1 MNKNVIQYFKPV
13 IFLFVIV
20 MILVLIFSSWLD
32 AHQFNHSV
40 LLVANFILLLL
51 IIITGLLHIKA
62 ATNNNPHAFIRS
74 ITLSTFIKLIV
85 IAVTVLIYFNAA
97 GENRSIYAVGAAM
110 LLYVFYTVLE
120 VRGAM
125 RLNKNRNVES

>member
-1 MNKNVIQYFKPV
+1 MSKNTVQYFKPI

-20 MILVLIFSSWLD
+20 IMLVLIFSNWLD

-40 LLVANFILLLL
+40 ILIANIILLGL

-62 ATNNNPHAFIRS
+62 ATNNNPYAFIRS

-85 IAVTVLIYFNAA
+85 IAVAVIIYFNSA

-110 LLYVFYTVLE
+110 LLYVIYTVLE

-125 RLNKNRNVES
+125 RLNRNRNAQS